1 MGKTTVSTRYAK
13 ALFQLSSSN
22 NNSEQVLKELK
33 IVSSTIKREDKLFK
47 MVVNPTIKNNTK
59 KSVFTGLFS
68 RSVGSVTMKFL
79 NLVIAKGRAS
89 CLLDII
95 EKYEDIYNI
104 DKNISVVEIVSAEPI
119 PAEIKE
125 TIKEK
130 ARVNGGEIL
139 LKEKIDKKLI
149 GGLVIKRG
157 DLQYDASIRKKIN
170 SAKRAFKL

>member
-33 IVSSTIKREDKLFK
+33 IVSSTIKKEDKLFK

-95 EKYEDIYNI
+95 ELSLIH
-104 DKNISVVEIVSAEPI
+104 ISEPTR
-119 PAEIKE
+119 P
-125 TIKEK
+125 
-130 ARVNGGEIL
+130 
-139 LKEKIDKKLI
+139 
-149 GGLVIKRG
+149 
-157 DLQYDASIRKKIN
+157 Y
-170 SAKRAFKL
+170 